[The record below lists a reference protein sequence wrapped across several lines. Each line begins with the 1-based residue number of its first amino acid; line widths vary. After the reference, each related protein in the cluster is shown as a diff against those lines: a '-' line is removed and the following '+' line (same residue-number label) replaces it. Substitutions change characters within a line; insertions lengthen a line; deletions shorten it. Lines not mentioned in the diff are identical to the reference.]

1 MKKEAKV
8 EFGIEIVK
16 PWSKEMYAHNEAL
29 AEVVKEKVHVLWVA
43 AYEAAEAEFVDE
55 DDLGNEFI
63 DMQWDE
69 ASSEMVEIQKAI
81 TYYSYS
87 NQSIGEVAEEVGI
100 NCEQGDILG
109 VSAGV
114 TGEGLRMPSRR
125 LREVVSK
132 VE

>member
-69 ASSEMVEIQKAI
+69 ASEDMIKIQQAI

-87 NQSIGEVAEEVGI
+87 NQSIGDVAEEVEDQLK
-100 NCEQGDILG
+100 N
-109 VSAGV
+109 
-114 TGEGLRMPSRR
+114 MP
-125 LREVVSK
+125 LYQLKEL
-132 VE
+132 VEELEIKLEKDFIGFNN